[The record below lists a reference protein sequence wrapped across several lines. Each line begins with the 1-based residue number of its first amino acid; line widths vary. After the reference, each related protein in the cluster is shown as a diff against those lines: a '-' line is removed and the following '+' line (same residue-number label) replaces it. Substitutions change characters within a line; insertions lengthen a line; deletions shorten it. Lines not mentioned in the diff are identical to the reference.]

1 MTLGRS
7 SNESFGGG
15 TSAPGNPETNRGRV
29 GSTDPLRQV
38 RTIL

>member
-1 MTLGRS
+1 MMPGRS

-15 TSAPGNPETNRGRV
+15 TSAPRQPRNEQGAHRID
-29 GSTDPLRQV
+29 DPLRQV